1 MHLEKDYSLLLAP
14 PNLLEMTNTPDQTPS
29 FNKLQMYAKH
39 AAVTEELVDKGIPC
53 VAGAINPETGEM
65 VFSTPNLEELFDQN
79 PELKDALES
88 KLRQTFINDEDPTT
102 HL

>member
-39 AAVTEELVDKGIPC
+39 AAVTEELVNKGIPC

-65 VFSTPNLEELFDQN
+65 VFSTPNLEEVFDQN
-79 PELKDALES
+79 PELKNALET
-88 KLRQTFINDEDPTT
+88 KLRQTFFNNEDPTT

>member
-1 MHLEKDYSLLLAP
+1 MHLEKNYSLLLAT

-39 AAVTEELVDKGIPC
+39 AAVTKELLDKGIPC

-65 VFSTPNLEELFDQN
+65 VFSTPNLEEFFEQN
-79 PELKDALES
+79 PELKDALEN
-88 KLRQTFINDEDPTT
+88 KLHNTFFNDADPTT
-102 HL
+102 SL

>member
-29 FNKLQMYAKH
+29 FNKLQMYAQH
-39 AAVTEELVDKGIPC
+39 AAVTKELVDKGIPC
-53 VAGAINPETGEM
+53 IAGAINPETGEM
-65 VFSTPNLEELFDQN
+65 VFSTPNLEEVFEDN
-79 PELKDALES
+79 PELRDVLEN
-88 KLRQTFINDEDPTT
+88 KLRHTFFNDEDPTT